1 MTEFV
6 EFRAPG
12 EMKEGAE
19 EKREFSCWAGNLDLG
34 LDEWFPWLV
43 HTRRL
48 PPSPEP
54 KVCVCVFLFSFLFLS
69 LSCLLNA
76 PNYRRLK

>member
-12 EMKEGAE
+12 EMEEGAE
-19 EKREFSCWAGNLDLG
+19 EKSEFSSCWAGDLDLG

-43 HTRRL
+43 HTRRV

-54 KVCVCVFLFSFLFLS
+54 RVCVFFFSFLFSLS
-69 LSCLLNA
+69 LAC
-76 PNYRRLK
+76 